1 MASTSI
7 STRSRGGRGGGRG
20 GGGGSRG
27 HGRGRGRGGVSR
39 ALVQEIANGQ
49 LRIVNMT
56 NFVGEAIGLI
66 PSGCQFHFIDVVYI
80 GSFLL
85 TS

>member
-7 STRSRGGRGGGRG
+7 STRSRGGRG

-66 PSGCQFHFIDVVYI
+66 PSGCQFHFIEH
-80 GSFLL
+80 GRS
-85 TS
+85 TCA